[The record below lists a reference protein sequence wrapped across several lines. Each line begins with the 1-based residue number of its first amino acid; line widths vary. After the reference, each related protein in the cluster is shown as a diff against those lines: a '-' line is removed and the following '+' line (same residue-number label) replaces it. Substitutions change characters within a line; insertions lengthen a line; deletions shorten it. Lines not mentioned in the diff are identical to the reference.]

1 MKIKRAIANA
11 FENDFLDMY
20 QPTHLPQLVKSVSRD
35 AQLQVDFSR
44 IPVHARSGLS
54 VVMEKHNEI
63 KEEGLP
69 HQVEL
74 VWKTRMSL
82 YSFQADNGNCKY
94 IFQNMK
100 YCIILTLSN

>member
-35 AQLQVDFSR
+35 AQLQVDFLTN
-44 IPVHARSGLS
+44 PVHARSGLS

-63 KEEGLP
+63 KRRRAATPSRAGLKEKN
-69 HQVEL
+69 VI
-74 VWKTRMSL
+74 
-82 YSFQADNGNCKY
+82 
-94 IFQNMK
+94 IFFA
-100 YCIILTLSN
+100 S